1 MKDCIKDYDSVYGF
15 WCFSFERF
23 HGILAKFHTKKN
35 GVSLQVMRELVS
47 GSHLRCDKII
57 KDSVFR
63 EIKSTT
69 QACHDMYV
77 LQQAEVVN
85 GSKVEFSCEKRL
97 SLVRQAVLTRDV
109 VCGVEY
115 LFK

>member
-1 MKDCIKDYDSVYGF
+1 
-15 WCFSFERF
+15 
-23 HGILAKFHTKKN
+23 
-35 GVSLQVMRELVS
+35 MRELVS

-69 QACHDMYV
+69 QACHDIYV

-109 VCGVEY
+109 VLQVED
-115 LFK
+115 LFKQLYGYSFICVLSLVKKMTRIDAFLWI